1 MWRIIQLLEVVLEG
15 WRSIFNIH
23 KNWKKPTE
31 FRWVRKFLT
40 GIKDWNEMKNRK
52 EKDAGIVE
60 GDKLVIGWGNSA
72 IAQIRYANRIVN

>member
-1 MWRIIQLLEVVLEG
+1 
-15 WRSIFNIH
+15 
-23 KNWKKPTE
+23 
-31 FRWVRKFLT
+31 
-40 GIKDWNEMKNRK
+40 MKNRK